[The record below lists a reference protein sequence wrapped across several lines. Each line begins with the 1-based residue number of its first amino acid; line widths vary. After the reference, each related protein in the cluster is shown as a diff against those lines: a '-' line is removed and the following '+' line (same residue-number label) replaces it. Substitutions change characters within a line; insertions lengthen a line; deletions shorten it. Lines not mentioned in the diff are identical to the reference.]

1 MGDGHLYLGFPLL
14 EVAEPSA
21 HQSIISPVE
30 ADHIVWARSLR
41 DAKIVEEALNTRAA
55 NKLMDQFSSRWRFE
69 LMGEEPI
76 GAELGINLEW
86 AAKEHVRWSNMKN
99 ISRLLSPWKTP
110 TGQPRAVIKCKR
122 ANSMGAKTPLY
133 YLEIT

>member
-1 MGDGHLYLGFPLL
+1 MGDSHLYLGFPLL

-21 HQSIISPVE
+21 HQMTMGPVE

-41 DAKIVEEALNTRAA
+41 DAKIVEEALNSRAA

-69 LMGEEPI
+69 LRGEEPI

-86 AAKEHVRWSNMKN
+86 AAKKHLEWSRRKHLSN
-99 ISRLLSPWKTP
+99 LLSPRP
-110 TGQPRAVIKCKR
+110 QFDDHPRSIIKCR
-122 ANSMGAKTPLY
+122 RTNSMGAKTPLY

>member
-21 HQSIISPVE
+21 SQMSSGPVE

-41 DAKIVEEALNTRAA
+41 DAKIVEEALNSRAT

-69 LMGEEPI
+69 LKGEEPI

-86 AAKEHVRWSNMKN
+86 AAKKHIDWSKRKH
-99 ISRLLSPWKTP
+99 ISNLLSPWKLLSD
-110 TGQPRAVIKCKR
+110 QPRSIIKCKR
-122 ANSMGAKTPLY
+122 TNSMGAKTPLY